1 MKIAH
6 FHQDITPPV
15 GHPLC
20 GGWYPPATAIGE
32 RLHAHGV
39 VLVPENA
46 SPIVLCALD
55 WAELSNLEHLRWRET
70 LARAA
75 ETSPERVTV
84 HCVHNHDSPWPDEE
98 AQELLDEH
106 GLHGVIM
113 DRAWCRSVRE
123 SVAAS
128 VTQASTRLETA
139 DAVRFGQAR
148 VTELASN
155 RRPMGPDGK
164 VVGVRWTR
172 CREPEIRAL
181 PEGIIDP
188 WLRTASFWQGGRKL
202 VSLHY
207 YTIHPTS
214 YDGTGIVTTDFVGI
228 ARERLIAEEGTP
240 HIYFTGCAGNIT
252 AGKYNDQE
260 TDNRDLFTGK
270 IYDAMRAS
278 EAEARNESVPEL
290 IWRTTAVRLP
300 VRTDVTDEQLL
311 ERIAAPHHHP
321 KKASRAA
328 LEQAYRQRSKTPIII
343 SALHFGNKAALLHLP
358 GEAFVEYQ
366 LYAQSLL
373 PDAWVGVASYGDLGP
388 GYICMERSLEEGGY
402 EPNDAFCAPESEH
415 ALKRAIREVMTIC

>member
-6 FHQDITPPV
+6 FQSDITPPI

-20 GGWYPPATAIGE
+20 GGWYPPAAAIGE

-39 VLVPENA
+39 VLVPDNA
-46 SPIVLCALD
+46 APIVLCALD
-55 WAELSNLEHLRWRET
+55 WAELSNLEHLRWRES

-75 ETSPERVTV
+75 GTTPERVAV

-98 AQELLDEH
+98 AQELLDQH
-106 GLHGVIM
+106 GKPGVIM
-113 DRAWCRSVRE
+113 DRAWCRSARE

-128 VTQASTRLETA
+128 VAEAATRTETV
-139 DAVRFGQAR
+139 DAIRFGKTR

-155 RRPMGPDGK
+155 RRPMGQDGK
-164 VVGVRWTR
+164 VAGVRWTR

-181 PEGIIDP
+181 PEGTIDP
-188 WLRTASFWQGGRKL
+188 WLRTVSFWQGGRKL

-207 YTIHPTS
+207 YAIHPTS

-240 HIYFTGCAGNIT
+240 HVYFTGCAGNIT
-252 AGKYNDQE
+252 AGKYNDGE
-260 TDNRDLFTGK
+260 ADNRELFTGK

-278 EAEARNESVPEL
+278 EAAARDAGVPEL
-290 IWRTTAVRLP
+290 AWRTAAVRLP
-300 VRTDVTDEQLL
+300 VRADVTDEQLL
-311 ERIAAPHHHP
+311 ERITMPWPHN

-328 LEQAYRQRSKTPIII
+328 LELAYRRRMETPIVV
-343 SALHFGNKAALLHLP
+343 SALHFGKETVLLHLP
-358 GEAFVEYQ
+358 GEAFIEYQ
-366 LYAQSLL
+366 LFAQSLL
-373 PDAWVGVASYGDLGP
+373 PEAWVGTASYGDLGP
-388 GYICMERSLEEGGY
+388 GYICMERSLNEGGY

-415 ALKRAIREVMTIC
+415 ALKQAICEVLT